1 MEYNE
6 ATFCSL
12 WTQHIRIKNCADLF
26 INEKFA
32 DDYFFNRLNIV
43 VSLDIN
49 SVIEESIRIFSERA
63 LNCYVYISDYDKHLE
78 SILLKKG
85 FFLIDILHVLK
96 FDLNNIKNDE
106 IKFEVTKIDSHLIP
120 VWIDVFCESFEAS
133 DWKSEVEKIVKLHFR
148 ELTLL
153 MSYIKYNYNKMP
165 SGCVALFNRYN
176 LMGLYC
182 LGTLSPFRGQGIAK
196 NMIKKSLRVA
206 RQENLDFLFLQT
218 FNKEGLIKFYKRMG
232 FQIAYNKKIYVL
244 YNNRLK

>member
-1 MEYNE
+1 MTPKHDYNCIALYLFYSRLFGYVWYLLLTSSE
-6 ATFCSL
+6 
-12 WTQHIRIKNCADLF
+12 IRT
-26 INEKFA
+26 
-32 DDYFFNRLNIV
+32 
-43 VSLDIN
+43 
-49 SVIEESIRIFSERA
+49 
-63 LNCYVYISDYDKHLE
+63 ISNT
-78 SILLKKG
+78 SR
-85 FFLIDILHVLK
+85 
-96 FDLNNIKNDE
+96 
-106 IKFEVTKIDSHLIP
+106 DSYRQ
-120 VWIDVFCESFEAS
+120 DRFCESFDAS

-218 FNKEGLIKFYKRMG
+218 FDKEGLIKFYKRMG